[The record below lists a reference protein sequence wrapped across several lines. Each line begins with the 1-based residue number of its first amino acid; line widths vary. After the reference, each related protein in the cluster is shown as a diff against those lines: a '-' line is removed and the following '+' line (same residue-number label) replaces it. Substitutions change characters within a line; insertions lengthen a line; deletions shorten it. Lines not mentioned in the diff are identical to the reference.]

1 MSPAKKAKSAKSARS
16 ARSVKNANV
25 LTIEFAGVTTLVW
38 DKQSDVA
45 EVHLVDLGS
54 AGFERHYAALGLE
67 VTESTPRGVKG
78 PDADAAVSLIGRNV
92 DVGLWNLAG
101 TTVEI
106 YGAEGAL
113 TVDNRKVDP
122 TKRPDK
128 QAQSIQWMANIGELC
143 ESTALNPLCPTASII
158 RIPAGHITATGAAS
172 ARKVQFTSD
181 GVPIGPARFCLP
193 RFKATI
199 PFESELAIRLSR
211 ERVLRFTDSM
221 TITISNTCVCG
232 LGLGKPV
239 NHFYGHYDVVQAKRR
254 PEVSPATP
262 QPMTPTFPELCWTG
276 FVVP

>member
-1 MSPAKKAKSAKSARS
+1 MNPAKKAKSTKSSRS
-16 ARSVKNANV
+16 AKKSNV

-38 DKQSDVA
+38 DRKADAA
-45 EVHLVDLGS
+45 EVHLVDLAS
-54 AGFERHYAALGLE
+54 AGFERHYAALALE
-67 VTESTPRGVKG
+67 VAESTPHGIKG
-78 PDADAAVSLIGRNV
+78 PDADAAVSLFGRNV

-106 YGAEGAL
+106 YGADGAL

-143 ESTALNPLCPTASII
+143 ESATLNPLCPTSSII
-158 RIPAGHITATGAAS
+158 RIPAGHITATGAAA
-172 ARKVQFTSD
+172 ARKVQFTCD
-181 GVPIGPARFCLP
+181 GAPIGPARFCLP

-199 PFESELAIRLSR
+199 PFESELALRLSR
-211 ERVLRFTDSM
+211 ERVLRFTESM

-232 LGLGKPV
+232 LGLGTPA
-239 NHFYGHYDVVQAKRR
+239 NHFYGHYDVVEAKRR
-254 PEVSPATP
+254 PDVSPAGP
-262 QPMTPTFPELCWTG
+262 RPMTPTFPELCWTG